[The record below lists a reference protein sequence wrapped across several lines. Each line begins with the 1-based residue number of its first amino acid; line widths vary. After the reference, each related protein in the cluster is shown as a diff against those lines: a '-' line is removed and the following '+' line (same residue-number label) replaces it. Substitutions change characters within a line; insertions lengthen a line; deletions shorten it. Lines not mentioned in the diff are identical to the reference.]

1 MSTPAAANY
10 VRHRRVT
17 ISGDIGAIVG
27 SPERW
32 SIRLNFSDP
41 TNFAD
46 GSNFHNGVV
55 ADVKLWASLE
65 TGLWIG
71 SRVSQVKSAVIGTNG
86 LYTGEPF
93 VDDFAPVPFAGSAQV
108 PLFPFQVS
116 LCMSLQ
122 TGQRGPRK
130 RGRVYLPTPMVTLE
144 PDGQFQAGQATAIRD
159 RFATFLNNLNNH
171 TGPDANAPEVVI
183 ASSKGLNTVVNGVRV
198 GRVLDTMRSRR
209 RSLPEDYTALAAV
222 S

>member
-1 MSTPAAANY
+1 MSTPVAVNY

-17 ISGDIGAIVG
+17 IGGDIAAVVG

-41 TNFAD
+41 LNFSD
-46 GSNFHNGVV
+46 GTAFHNGVV
-55 ADVKLWASLE
+55 ADVKLWAGLE
-65 TGLWIG
+65 VGLWSG
-71 SRVSQVKSAVIGTNG
+71 SRVSLVKSAVIGTNG

-93 VDDFAPVPFAGSAQV
+93 IDEFTPVPFGGTASV
-108 PLFPFQVS
+108 PSFPFQVS

-130 RGRVYLPTPMVTLE
+130 RGRVYLPTPLVTLE
-144 PDGQFQAGQATAIRD
+144 PDGQFQAAQAIAIRD

-171 TGPDANAPEVVI
+171 TGPDAQAPEVVI
-183 ASSKGLNTVVNGVRV
+183 ASSKGLNTIVNGVRV